1 MELSVLRVP
10 DKLGLGGEQLKSAG
24 VQVDLVLELVE
35 SGDKL
40 TGHLEYC
47 SDLFSP
53 ETATRMVGHLQVDP
67 HNGLFARY

>member
-1 MELSVLRVP
+1 MVWGVV
-10 DKLGLGGEQLKSAG
+10 QLKSAG

-35 SGDKL
+35 TGDKL

-53 ETATRMVGHLQVDP
+53 ETATRMAGHLQVSLREEVLLLIVRLNCFV
-67 HNGLFARY
+67 HAV